1 MTPEEESDETF
12 LDPDEEMEYGE
23 WNDDT
28 EDLESDDLPDYDR
41 EAL

>member
-1 MTPEEESDETF
+1 MTPDEEPDETF
-12 LDPDEEMEYGE
+12 LDPDEDGEYGE

-41 EAL
+41 EAM